1 MRKNCFAFLNALI
14 ILCVSLSFASCSDDD
29 DDNGSKSGNELLIGK
44 WEQSSSIHW
53 TFDGKYL
60 LIEDKDDLMNGER
73 TVYSYDEKSKNLEL
87 AGGFIVYKVTAL
99 TENELNISSVGKFT
113 RCTQHK

>member
-1 MRKNCFAFLNALI
+1 
-14 ILCVSLSFASCSDDD
+14 
-29 DDNGSKSGNELLIGK
+29 
-44 WEQSSSIHW
+44 
-53 TFDGKYL
+53 
-60 LIEDKDDLMNGER
+60 MNGER